1 LIFLS
6 DQGTGYSDLKLLIT
20 LPSSVVDQDAIIEAE
35 HVIYSPLEELLKQNL
50 FKIQVTWCT
59 LVRVVCNE
67 QVLLSLIAER
77 VFVDIN
83 VQNTR
88 LSLSQESV

>member
-1 LIFLS
+1 M
-6 DQGTGYSDLKLLIT
+6 
-20 LPSSVVDQDAIIEAE
+20 VDQDAIIEAE